1 LIELIVTGD
10 QVGQRL
16 DVFLT
21 ENWEQSESRSNVQR
35 AIKAGEVTVN
45 GKSAVRVSL
54 KISEGQKVEIT
65 ASDNSDSPAII
76 SSNIPLDV
84 AYEDEDIAVI
94 NKPVGMTVHPA
105 AGHTDDT
112 LANAAVHRWPH
123 IVGIGE
129 PDRPGIVHRLDKD
142 TSGVMIIALSER
154 AYVKLQE
161 MIHKREID
169 RIYSALVHGI
179 PKSPKGVVDA
189 PIGRS
194 RHSRKR
200 QAVSESGLPSRTHY
214 RVDYELG
221 DFAFMEIRLETGRMH
236 QIRVHMDAIGHP
248 IIGDQTYGRRKNLP
262 NLNRQFLHSSRM
274 EFDHPVTGKRMS
286 VSSELPDD
294 LKRAL
299 ETLN

>member
-1 LIELIVTGD
+1 MIELIVTGD

-94 NKPVGMTVHPA
+94 NKPA

-112 LANAAVHRWPH
+112 LATAAVHRWPH